1 MVKIL
6 KDWEK
11 TKFLYLKWL
20 SSNKVKKIFSKKLK
34 YEKLSLWWITNLT
47 LKDSVINN
55 SWYKSLYFKL
65 NYPKKKNNR
74 FFINFKFLK
83 VFINFFIII
92 FFSMFCKFVFR
103 KKNKKFN
110 TENCLL
116 SYERNISQYNNR
128 FADRQYGNFQFIK
141 KKNSSFLIFIIPNLE
156 IIFNYKKKLKNFL
169 SLPSQF
175 AVLNSYVSIFDIL
188 KIYFFTFISLLK
200 YKFNFKKNNHFF
212 IDNINCADVL
222 KESLENS
229 FFGRIQEELIYGLA
243 LRRYLINNKCS
254 RFFSYNEFFSFS
266 RSFYYFAK
274 TTNKEIKII
283 SLNHFP
289 YEKNNLFFS
298 LNKNDFSKKMDFI
311 NYSPKP
317 DIFLTQGKL
326 YKKFLNKIFLFN
338 KNIFSIGSL
347 KKELI
352 ENKIYKKRKKN
363 VTKYVNLN
371 KKIISI
377 FLSSNSHKNIID
389 QLKKINLNNFHLIIR
404 PHPFIKNIRNKI
416 IKEFQDKIKIT
427 VDTAKELTSK
437 EVMKI
442 SDYIICDD
450 SSSVLDAIVLKRN
463 KTKILR
469 IISNIE
475 PPNFSKEMGIPI
487 LSSKKEIKNF
497 LSNKKKDSQQFDKKS
512 AIENYYFKD
521 DLKAS
526 NRLID
531 LIQQGKI

>member
-20 SSNKVKKIFSKKLK
+20 SNNKVKKFFSKNLK
-34 YEKLSLWWITNLT
+34 YEKLSLWWICNLT

-55 SWYKSLYFKL
+55 NWYKLLYFKL
-65 NYPKKKNNR
+65 NFKKKKKIR
-74 FFINFKFLK
+74 SFTNFKFLK
-83 VFINFFIII
+83 LFVNFLIII
-92 FFSMFCKFVFR
+92 LFSTFCKFAFR
-103 KKNKKFN
+103 KKKRRSD

-116 SYERNISQYNNR
+116 SYERNIAQYNKR
-128 FADRQYGNFQFIK
+128 FADRQYGNFQFK
-141 KKNSSFLIFIIPNLE
+141 KKKYSSFLIFIIPNLE
-156 IIFNYKKKLKNFL
+156 IVFNYKKKLNNFL

-175 AVLNSYVSIFDIL
+175 AVLNSYVSIYDIL
-188 KIYFFTFISLLK
+188 KIYLFTFVSLFK
-200 YKFNFKKNNHFF
+200 YKFNFRKNNYFF
-212 IDNINCADVL
+212 INNIDCSEVL

-243 LRRYLINNKCS
+243 LRRYLTTNQCS
-254 RFFSYNEFFSFS
+254 RFFNYNEFFGFS

-298 LNKNDFSKKMDFI
+298 LNKKDFSKKLDFI

-326 YKKFLNKIFLFN
+326 YKNFLNKIFTFN
-338 KNIFSIGSL
+338 KDIFSIGSL

-352 ENKIYKKRKKN
+352 NNKFYKKSKKG
-363 VTKYVNLN
+363 VIKYASLN

-389 QLKKINLNNFHLIIR
+389 QLQKVELNNFHFIIR
-404 PHPFIKNIRNKI
+404 PHPFIKNTRNKI
-416 IKEFQDKIKIT
+416 INEFQVKLKI
-427 VDTAKELTSK
+427 VGDTAEKLTSK

-450 SSSVLDAIVLKRN
+450 SSSVLDAIVLKRK
-463 KTKILR
+463 KTKIFR

-497 LSNKKKDSQQFDKKS
+497 LYNKKKDFQKFNKKI
-512 AIENYYFKD
+512 AIESYYFKD
-521 DLKAS
+521 DLMAS

-531 LIQQGKI
+531 LMEQGKI